1 MDDIDKTCK
10 NSGLTDGP
18 FLPLETG
25 LRLVHRTLNQL
36 VANGTS
42 ILMVSHNS
50 LMLES
55 TDQVY
60 EMDQGR
66 VVRKGRYGYL

>member
-1 MDDIDKTCK
+1 MDDIDKTCE
-10 NSGLTDGP
+10 SSRLTDGP
-18 FLPLETG
+18 FLPLDTG
-25 LRLVHRTLNQL
+25 LRLVHRTLKQL
-36 VANGTS
+36 VANGAS

-66 VVRKGRYGYL
+66 VVKKGQYGYL